1 MKTWFSFEALNCTAN
16 ISACRTYLLWLPMLA
31 VEIEGQLQLQGLAL
45 IAAVCGRKAEPLLFS
60 LQVHPP
66 SARTA

>member
-1 MKTWFSFEALNCTAN
+1 
-16 ISACRTYLLWLPMLA
+16 MLA